1 VSSLRSYL
9 LVAVLSAITL
19 TSFAAALYGYRSG
32 VAAADALFDAQLTNT
47 AVLLSGLLA
56 SNRDAGRVPGA
67 GDTAFQVWGSDGTAR
82 QRSANAPSTPMAPFE
97 AGFHFA
103 NFAER
108 HWRVLVRREP
118 AAGHWVMVAERAE
131 ARFLLADSVARE
143 SLLAVLA
150 VLPVTALMIWLI
162 VGHGLRQL
170 DRLADALSSKAADD
184 LTPLDATHAAAELAL
199 IIGAVNGLLQRLDL
213 SLTHERRLTADAAH
227 ELRTPIAALK
237 VNLHNLS
244 TRLAADDPL
253 LERLNADTA
262 RLEHL
267 IAQILLLYRMS
278 PDQYHARLE
287 PLDLTALAG
296 EVIADNYAQF
306 EAKSQDVQLNGEPR
320 PLLGD
325 RFALVTL
332 LQNLLANAS
341 RYTPGDGYILVST
354 AMLPDGRVALEVS
367 DSGPG
372 LPTAERERVFD
383 RFYRLVG
390 NRHMDPTGSG
400 LGLSIV
406 RLVADLHGARVEFDD
421 SPFGSGLTVRVLFP
435 PAQTR

>member
-47 AVLLSGLLA
+47 AVLLAGLLTTGA
-56 SNRDAGRVPGA
+56 DPDRPPSA
-67 GDTAFQVWGSDGTAR
+67 GDTAFQVWDADGAAR
-82 QRSANAPSTPMAPFE
+82 LRSVNAPMEPMAPFE

-103 NFAER
+103 NFGEHR
-108 HWRVLVRREP
+108 WRVLVRRQSS
-118 AAGHWVMVAERAE
+118 AGPWVMVGERAE

-143 SLLAVLA
+143 SLLAALA

-170 DRLADALSSKAADD
+170 DRLAGALATKAADD
-184 LTPLDATHAAAELAL
+184 LTPLDASHAARELAL

-237 VNLHNLS
+237 VDLHNLS

-253 LERLNADTA
+253 LARLNADTE

-278 PDQYHARLE
+278 PDQYQARLE

-306 EAKSQDVQLNGEPR
+306 EAKAQDVQLHGDAQ
-320 PLLGD
+320 PLRGD

-341 RYTPGDGYILVST
+341 RYTPGGGHIAVT
-354 AMLPDGRVALEVS
+354 TTPQTRGGVALAVS

-390 NRHMDPTGSG
+390 SRHMDPTGSG

-406 RLVADLHGARVEFDD
+406 RLVADLHGARVEFDN

-435 PAQTR
+435 PAEAR